1 MKRVLGKLSAARVAK
16 LAKRGRYS
24 DGGGLWLQISKWDT
38 RAWVFRWERDGRER
52 MMGLG
57 ATGTLTL
64 ANARERARRCRLM
77 VLDGVDPIEQRTAE
91 RSQRRVEAAK
101 SATFQECAE
110 QYIASHRAGWRNAK
124 HAEQWASTLRRFA
137 FPVFGNMP
145 VNAIDT
151 TLVMRVLEPIWR
163 EMPETGSRVR
173 GRIESVLDWARVRA
187 FCAGD
192 NPARWRGH
200 LSKLFP
206 SRRKVRATRHHP
218 SLAYGEVPG
227 FMAQL
232 RERQGTAAR
241 ALEFLI
247 LTGARTSEALG
258 ATWAEVDTEAR
269 LWTVPANRTKA
280 GREHRVPLSAG
291 AMRALSAPGR
301 SEAPLFAIGR
311 TAILEIMRAMR
322 PGYVPHGFRSSFR
335 DWAAERTNFPRE
347 VCEAALGHAV
357 GDAVER
363 AYRRGDLFEKRR
375 KLMDA
380 WATFCAKAGSDSA
393 VVAFEHWSAR

>member
-1 MKRVLGKLSAARVAK
+1 
-16 LAKRGRYS
+16 
-24 DGGGLWLQISKWDT
+24 LQVSKWNT
-38 RAWVFRWERDGRER
+38 KAWVFRWERDGRER

-57 ATGTLTL
+57 ATSTVTL

-91 RSQRRVEAAK
+91 RSRRRVEAAK
-101 SATFQECAE
+101 SATFQDCAE

-124 HAEQWASTLRRFA
+124 HAQQWASTLRRFA

-151 TLVMRVLEPIWR
+151 TLMMRALEPIWG

-173 GRIESVLDWARVRA
+173 GRIESVLDWATVRG
-187 FCAGD
+187 FRAGD

-206 SRRKVRATRHHP
+206 SRRKVRATRHLP
-218 SLAYGEVPG
+218 ALAYGEVPG

-232 RERQGTAAR
+232 RGRQGTATR

-269 LWTVPANRTKA
+269 LWTIPASRTKA

-291 AMRALSAPGR
+291 AMRALGAPGR
-301 SEAPLFAIGR
+301 FEAPLFAIGR

-357 GDAVER
+357 GDAVGDAVER

-393 VVAFEHWSAR
+393 VVAFEHWSARM

>member
-24 DGGGLWLQISKWDT
+24 DGGGLWLQVSKWDT
-38 RAWVFRWERDGRER
+38 KAWVFRWERESRER

-57 ATGTLTL
+57 ATGTVTL

-110 QYIASHRAGWRNAK
+110 QYVASHRAAWRNAK
-124 HAEQWASTLRRFA
+124 HAEQWESTLRRFA
-137 FPVFGNMP
+137 FPVFGNVS

-151 TLVMRVLEPIWR
+151 TLMIRVLEPIWR
-163 EMPETGSRVR
+163 KTPETGSRVR
-173 GRIESVLDWARVRA
+173 GRIESVLDWATVRG
-187 FCAGD
+187 FRAGD

-218 SLAYGEVPG
+218 ALAYGEVPG
-227 FMAQL
+227 FMIEL
-232 RERQGTAAR
+232 RERHGAAAR

-247 LTGARTSEALG
+247 LTGARTGEVLG
-258 ATWAEVDTEAR
+258 AAWREVDPGAR
-269 LWTVPANRTKA
+269 IWTVPASRTKT
-280 GREHRVPLSAG
+280 GREHRQPLTDA
-291 AMRALSAPGR
+291 AMCALGTPGHP
-301 SEAPLFAIGR
+301 ETPLFPVGR

-322 PGYVPHGFRSSFR
+322 PGCVPHGFRSSFR
-335 DWAAERTNFPRE
+335 DWAAERTNFPQE
-347 VCEAALGHAV
+347 VCETALGHLV
-357 GDAVER
+357 GDAVQR
-363 AYRRGDLFEKRR
+363 AYRRGDLFDKRR
-375 KLMDA
+375 RLMDA
-380 WATFCAKAGSDSA
+380 WAGFCAKPAAGAD
-393 VVAFEHWSAR
+393 VLPMGRRR